1 MTGDKLIGKFR
12 SSDIRWNPDILT
24 IKYVLLKPNQPV
36 NYMLDNGNDKTCY
49 TRNQLQLVKNNE
61 TKPIAVNYGNNN
73 INDENREVV
82 EKIVDVRKVDG
93 KIQYLIKWKSIKEK
107 TWEFKSNLINDIPK
121 LIKLFDKNN
130 KNVIKDY
137 VTVK

>member
-1 MTGDKLIGKFR
+1 
-12 SSDIRWNPDILT
+12 
-24 IKYVLLKPNQPV
+24 
-36 NYMLDNGNDKTCY
+36 MLDNGNDKTCY

-61 TKPIAVNYGNNN
+61 TKPIAINYGNNN

-130 KNVIKDY
+130 KKVIKDY
-137 VTVK
+137 VTV